1 MSHRLINHSPDLKK
15 LRDEG
20 YDLEIRS
27 GHLLVKDIPY
37 VNSRREVARGILVMT
52 LTLAGDVT
60 AQPDNHV
67 VTFIGD
73 HPCRADGVE
82 IDQ

>member
-37 VNSRREVARGILVMT
+37 VNSRREVARGVLVMT